1 MSPSNERPTGPP
13 PEVSVCIVNWNCR
26 DMLRECLRSLDPAR
40 QQTRLEIIVVDN
52 ASPDGAADMVAAAF
66 PGVTLVRNGDN
77 AGFAR
82 ANNQAAA
89 LARGE
94 YLFFLNNDTLVP
106 PGAVRRLVDF
116 ARSRPDAGLIGPRL
130 RDGAGEFQTSFR
142 QLPTVDVLLH
152 RLSLLRWTGLF
163 RRAYRRYRG
172 RDGDFETTRTVEAL
186 MGAALLVR
194 REVFDRFGP
203 WDESFT
209 FGGEDV
215 ELCQRVGRHHP
226 VVYHPAVEITHYGR
240 TSSRQQIGYVHTNML
255 IGVTRCLRKNGA
267 FRPALWLYKTAATLD
282 APLQWLMHATQYT
295 WRRARGQRE
304 KAEKCRVVMRGV
316 GYFLRRGLPAFW
328 RA

>member
-1 MSPSNERPTGPP
+1 
-13 PEVSVCIVNWNCR
+13 VNWNCR
-26 DMLRECLRSLDPAR
+26 DLLRECLRSLDPAR
-40 QQTRLEIIVVDN
+40 QQTRLELIVVDN
-52 ASPDGAADMVAAAF
+52 ASSDGAADMVTAEF
-66 PGVTLVRNGDN
+66 PQVVLVRNAAN

-116 ARSRPDAGLIGPRL
+116 ARTRPDAGLIGPRL

-142 QLPTVDVLLH
+142 LLPSVGVLLH
-152 RLSLLRWTGLF
+152 RISLLRWTGLF
-163 RRAYRRYRG
+163 RRSYRRYRG
-172 RDGDFETTRTVEAL
+172 RGGDFETTRTVEAL

-194 REVFDRFGP
+194 RDVFARHGP
-203 WDESFT
+203 WDEDFA

-215 ELCQRVGRHHP
+215 ELCHRIGRCRP

-255 IGVTRCLRKNGA
+255 IGMMHYLRKSGT
-267 FRPALWLYKTAATLD
+267 FRPALWLYKAAATLD
-282 APLQWLMHATQYT
+282 APLQWLAHAAQYT
-295 WRRARGQRE
+295 WRRARGQRD

-316 GYFLRRGLPAFW
+316 GHFLRRGLPAFW

>member
-1 MSPSNERPTGPP
+1 MSLSNERPGAPA
-13 PEVSVCIVNWNCR
+13 PEVSVCVVNWNCR
-26 DMLRECLRSLDPAR
+26 DLLRQCLRSLDPAR

-52 ASPDGAADMVAAAF
+52 ASTDGAADMVASEF
-66 PGVTLVRNGDN
+66 PQVALVRNAAN

-94 YLFFLNNDTLVP
+94 YLYFLNNDTLVP

-116 ARSRPDAGLIGPRL
+116 ARTRPDAGLIGPRL

-142 QLPTVDVLLH
+142 LLPSVGVLLH
-152 RLSLLRWTGLF
+152 RVSLLRWTGLF

-194 REVFDRFGP
+194 RDIFARYGP
-203 WDESFT
+203 WDESFA

-215 ELCQRVGRHHP
+215 ELCHRIGRRHP

-255 IGVTRCLRKNGA
+255 IGLVRCLRKNGT
-267 FRPALWLYKTAATLD
+267 FRPALWLYKSAATLD
-282 APLQWLMHATQYT
+282 APLQWVAHAAQYA

-304 KAEKCRVVMRGV
+304 RAEKCRVVMRGV
-316 GYFLRRGLPAFW
+316 GHFLRRGLPAFW